1 MQSKQE
7 NESYLE
13 IKENN
18 TSLEKRLKIL
28 ERRIQKLKINNDK
41 LEDEIYICKR
51 RMLRLIKK
59 IKS

>member
-13 IKENN
+13 IKENS
-18 TSLEKRLKIL
+18 TSLEKRLRIL
-28 ERRIQKLKINNDK
+28 ERRIQKLKLNNDK